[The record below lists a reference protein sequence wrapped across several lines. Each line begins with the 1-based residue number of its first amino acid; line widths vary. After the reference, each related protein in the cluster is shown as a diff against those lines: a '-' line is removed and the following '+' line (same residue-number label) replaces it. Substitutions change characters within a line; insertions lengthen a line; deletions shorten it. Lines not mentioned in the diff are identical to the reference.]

1 MLSGASWALV
11 AREILTAREPLGAR
25 RWRSSRASGP
35 PGRLRVSPE
44 RASQLPGTQ
53 NWSSSAPLDRL
64 GAQNHR
70 NSMLQILDPESGK
83 TLGAVSTLSPS
94 VVAEGNT
101 GNIDAAKKVGAALAA
116 LAREK
121 QIEQVVFN
129 RNGFLYHGRV
139 KALAE
144 AAREAGLQF

>member
-1 MLSGASWALV
+1 MKNSAIDEKRRKWNARKKRTNKAV
-11 AREILTAREPLGAR
+11 ARADKPVVKVF
-25 RWRSSRASGP
+25 RSAKHIY
-35 PGRLRVSPE
+35 
-44 RASQLPGTQ
+44 A
-53 NWSSSAPLDRL
+53 
-64 GAQNHR
+64 
-70 NSMLQILDPESGK
+70 QILDPESGK
-83 TLGAVSTLSPS
+83 TLGGVSTRSPS

-101 GNIDAAKKVGAALAA
+101 GNIDAAKKVGTALAA

-121 QIEQVVFN
+121 QIDRVVFN